1 MSTVISVLYIFI
13 IAVYVAIGLAIVF
26 HMLHYR
32 INRRAAIVMFLIYS
46 IGSVLL
52 LISNVSLFFQ
62 VDWYQIINNLGF

>member
-1 MSTVISVLYIFI
+1 MSTVISALYIFI